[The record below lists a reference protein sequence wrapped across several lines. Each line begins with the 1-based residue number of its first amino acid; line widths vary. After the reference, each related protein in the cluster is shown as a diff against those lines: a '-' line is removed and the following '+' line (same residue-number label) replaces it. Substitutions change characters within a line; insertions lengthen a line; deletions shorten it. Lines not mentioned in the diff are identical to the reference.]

1 MITERRYEMRR
12 IIVASLL
19 TFALFGTF
27 GLVANAEMEKEGEG
41 ICKTAMSWTMK
52 TIPMGKERLHANFEV
67 TGVVVEAPADSP
79 LFNATFYALGSV
91 HAIKGAYEESGFIRW
106 TRPDGDQI
114 FATYNVAGKMGGERK
129 ITQTFVGGTGK
140 CAGITGGGEA
150 IGIRGLRPATKE
162 IRMAVSV
169 GKFHW
174 KIP

>member
-19 TFALFGTF
+19 TFVLFGTF

-140 CAGITGGGEA
+140 CAGITGGTEMTGV
-150 IGIRGLRPATKE
+150 RGLRPATE
-162 IRMAVSV
+162 ETHMSVSV
-169 GKFHW
+169 GKYHW